1 MKVQL
6 KNDNIMVFALDR
18 TEEEKTTKTGL
29 IIPEETLEEDQV
41 AQGIVIE
48 SNDPEYKAK
57 DVVFFHKVLPVD
69 AQLKY
74 RGSELETFWFIKAS
88 DVICKI
94 IE

>member
-6 KNDNIMVFALDR
+6 KNNNIMVFALDR
-18 TEEEKTTKTGL
+18 KESEKTTQSGL
-29 IIPEETLEEDQV
+29 IIPEETLQEDQV

-48 SNDPEYKAK
+48 SNDKEYEPK
-57 DVVFFHKVLPVD
+57 DVVFFHKVLPID